1 MDRFDKVLRTME
13 GVVVILLLL
22 VASLLCW
29 MVAL

>member
-1 MDRFDKVLRTME
+1 MDRFDKILRTME
-13 GVVVILLLL
+13 GIVVILLLL